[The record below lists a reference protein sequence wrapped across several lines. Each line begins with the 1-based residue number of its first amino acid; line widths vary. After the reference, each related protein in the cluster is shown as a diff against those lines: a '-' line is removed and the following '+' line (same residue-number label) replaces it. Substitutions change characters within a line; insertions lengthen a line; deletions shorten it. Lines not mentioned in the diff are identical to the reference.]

1 MSKLGFLVTAGAF
14 AGIGYMVGKKI
25 AEKKDESA
33 VFAQTTEQTTEKTT
47 AGEKIRKASMYAV
60 GTIRTTADKIKE
72 GISEAANNSDKMV
85 KRGEET
91 VSQVKETT
99 SGFKR
104 EIDEIKDLVTSINE
118 NEDEEFAQ
126 DVAPDFSDAA
136 QMFEEASQ
144 ESTEEL

>member
-1 MSKLGFLVTAGAF
+1 MGKLGFLITAGAF
-14 AGIGYMVGKKI
+14 AGIGYMVGKKL
-25 AEKKDESA
+25 AEKNDESA
-33 VFAQTTEQTTEKTT
+33 VFTKATEQTT

-72 GISEAANNSDKMV
+72 GISEAANNSEQMV

-104 EIDEIKDLVTSINE
+104 EIDELKDLVTSINE
-118 NEDEEFAQ
+118 GDEDELAQ
-126 DVAPDFSDAA
+126 DATADFSDAA
-136 QMFEEASQ
+136 EMFEEAVQ
-144 ESTEEL
+144 ENTEEL